1 MYGSYS
7 RHASTIAAGQAG
19 YDAMHAQARKVAAY
33 VKEHDGI
40 DLKTLHSLFGERACN
55 LAVELRACYRAT
67 QNDVARYFTNA

>member
-7 RHASTIAAGQAG
+7 RRLGAETRVAVEELARN
-19 YDAMHAQARKVAAY
+19 ARKVAEY

-40 DLKTLHSLFGERACN
+40 DLKTLHSLFGAEACN
-55 LAVELRACYRAT
+55 YAVELRACYRAT